1 MAHPIEGIL
10 GVSMDNIHQ
19 MVDVN
24 TIIGDPIAK
33 GDTTIIP
40 ISKVSFGFASGGS
53 DLPTQAAEK
62 FAGGAGA
69 GVTVKPVA
77 FIVIKADGDVKLLEL
92 GGKSS
97 PLDGVME
104 ALPGFLEKI
113 KASAAEKKA
122 AKEAAKG
129 DKAEKP
135 DAKQIEKAEAKLEK
149 AEAKLSKAEAKA
161 EKTGIRD
168 EARIA
173 KAAAKVEA
181 ARAEAQAQLEAER
194 NEKKDTKE

>member
-10 GVSMDNIHQ
+10 GVSMKNIHE

-24 TIIGDPIAK
+24 TIIGDPIIREE
-33 GDTTIIP
+33 TTIIP

-77 FIVIKADGDVKLLEL
+77 FIVIKPDGDVKLLEL
-92 GGKSS
+92 GGKGS
-97 PLDGVME
+97 PIDGVME
-104 ALPGFLEKI
+104 SLPGIIDKI
-113 KASAAEKKA
+113 KTSIAEKKA
-122 AKEAAKG
+122 AKGDKG
-129 DKAEKP
+129 DKDEKAA
-135 DAKQIEKAEAKLEK
+135 AKAAAKVEKAEAKL
-149 AEAKLSKAEAKA
+149 AKEEAKA
-161 EKTGIRD
+161 ETANEKSEERL
-168 EARIA
+168 A

-181 ARAEAQAQLEAER
+181 ARAEAQAELDAE
-194 NEKKDTKE
+194 NKNKE